1 VHQAGNDDWS
11 SSKGNSYVVSYE
23 EEAPFV
29 SLGVATGKLENIRLF
44 AVGNRSERGVG
55 PLLRCAGDGQIA
67 GVTIRRD

>member
-1 VHQAGNDDWS
+1 MHQAGNDWS
-11 SSKGNSYVVSYE
+11 ASKGNSYVVSYE

-55 PLLRCAGDGQIA
+55 PLLCAGDGQIA